1 MSIMTTRKLAKG
13 KLLIAEPSIL
23 SDSSFNRSIVLLTE
37 HNDDGSVGFI
47 FNKPA
52 PYTIRDLIPE
62 VDSTLKIYFG
72 GPVSEDNLYF
82 VHKIPELIPESIE
95 IGNGIYWG
103 GDFDTVHSLLKD
115 DIISK
120 HDIRF
125 FLGYSGWS
133 KKQLEEELLTTSWLI
148 VENKFKNLFEI
159 SHNNFWKNELLKFG
173 GIYKI
178 WANAPKD
185 PSLN

>member
-1 MSIMTTRKLAKG
+1 MTTLKPTKG
-13 KLLIAEPSIL
+13 KLLVAEPSIL
-23 SDSSFNRSIVLLTE
+23 SDSSFNRSVVFLTE
-37 HNDDGSVGFI
+37 HSENGSVGFI
-47 FNKPA
+47 MNKPS
-52 PYTIRDLIPE
+52 PYTISDLIPE
-62 VDSTLKIYFG
+62 VESGLKVYFG

-82 VHKIPELIPESIE
+82 VHKVPELIPDSIE

-103 GDFDTVHSLLKD
+103 GDFSAIQSLLKEEVL
-115 DIISK
+115 SK

-133 KKQLEEELLTTSWLI
+133 ELQLEEELSTTSWLI
-148 VENKFKNLFEI
+148 IENKFKNLFQI
-159 SHNNFWKNELLKFG
+159 NPLHFWKNELLKLG
-173 GIYKI
+173 GIYKL

>member
-1 MSIMTTRKLAKG
+1 MTTLKPTKG

-23 SDSSFNRSIVLLTE
+23 SDSSFNRSVVLLTE
-37 HNDDGSVGFI
+37 HNDLGSVGFI
-47 FNKPA
+47 FNKPS
-52 PYTIRDLIPE
+52 PYTINDLIPDIE
-62 VDSTLKIYFG
+62 SSLNVYIG

-82 VHKIPELIPESIE
+82 VHKVPELIPDSIE

-103 GDFDTVHSLLKD
+103 GDFETIQDLLKE
-115 DIISK
+115 DILSQ

-133 KKQLEEELLTTSWLI
+133 EQQLEEELQTTSWLI
-148 VENKFKNLFEI
+148 VENNFKNLFKI
-159 SHNNFWKNELLKFG
+159 NHSNFWKDELIKFG
-173 GIYKI
+173 GIYQL
-178 WANAPKD
+178 WANAPVD

>member
-1 MSIMTTRKLAKG
+1 MTTLKPTKG

-23 SDSSFNRSIVLLTE
+23 SDSSFNRSVVYLTE
-37 HNDDGSVGFI
+37 HNDKGSVGFI
-47 FNKPA
+47 MNKPS
-52 PYTIRDLIPE
+52 PYTIGDLIPE
-62 VDSTLKIYFG
+62 IESDLKVYFG

-82 VHKIPELIPESIE
+82 VHKVPELIPDSLE

-103 GDFDTVHSLLKD
+103 GDFETIQRLLKEETL
-115 DIISK
+115 SNNE
-120 HDIRF
+120 IRF

-133 KKQLEEELLTTSWLI
+133 EQQLEEELSTTSWLI
-148 VENKFKNLFEI
+148 IENKFKNLFRI
-159 SHNNFWKNELLKFG
+159 SHLTFWKNELMKLG
-173 GIYKI
+173 GIYKL

>member
-1 MSIMTTRKLAKG
+1 MISLKPTKG

-23 SDSSFNRSIVLLTE
+23 SDSSFNRSVVLLTE
-37 HNDDGSVGFI
+37 HNENGSVGFI

-52 PYTIRDLIPE
+52 PYKIKDLIPE
-62 VDSTLKIYFG
+62 IDSSLKIYFG

-82 VHKIPELIPESIE
+82 VHKVPDLIPESIE
-95 IGNGIYWG
+95 IGNGIFWG
-103 GDFDTVHSLLKD
+103 GDFEVVQELLKD
-115 DIISK
+115 KILSK
-120 HDIRF
+120 DDIRF

-133 KKQLEEELLTTSWLI
+133 KEQLDEELSITSWLVI
-148 VENKFKNLFEI
+148 ENKFKNLFKVG
-159 SHNNFWKNELLKFG
+159 HHTFWKNELNKIG

-178 WANAPKD
+178 WANAPKN